1 MGLRFYPLVEWKG
14 FSMIFARL
22 VSVGVTSAVL
32 VLAAPGMLAQ
42 SSTWKADPN
51 HSEVDFSITH
61 LGIANVHGRLGKID
75 ATVVFNDQD
84 VTQSSVKATIH
95 MDGVDTGVAARDN
108 DLKGANFF
116 DVDHFS
122 TATFTSTSVAKGG
135 SGLQVSGNLTIKGV
149 TKPVV
154 LDVEGPK
161 GPVSGMDK
169 KQHVGFEATTTLHRT
184 DFGIAPNMP
193 PAMVGD
199 DVKVTI
205 EMDLAKQ

>member
-1 MGLRFYPLVEWKG
+1 MGLRFYSLVELKG
-14 FSMIFARL
+14 FSMKFARL
-22 VSVGVTSAVL
+22 VSVGLTSAVL
-32 VLAAPGMLAQ
+32 VMAAPGMLAQ
-42 SSTWKADPN
+42 NSTWKADPN

-61 LGIANVHGRLGKID
+61 LSIANVHGRLGKID

-95 MDGVDTGVAARDN
+95 MDGVDTGVAPRDN

-135 SGLQVSGNLTIKGV
+135 SGFEV

>member
-1 MGLRFYPLVEWKG
+1 MKLE
-14 FSMIFARL
+14 RL
-22 VSVGVTSAVL
+22 VSMGAMSAML
-32 VLAAPGMLAQ
+32 VLAAPAVLAQ
-42 SSTWKADPN
+42 SSTWKADPM

-61 LGIANVHGRLGKID
+61 MSISTVHGRLGTVD

-84 VTQSSVKATIH
+84 VAQSSVKATIH
-95 MDGVDTGVAARDN
+95 MDGIDTGVAPRDK
-108 DLKGANFF
+108 DLKSANYF

-135 SGLQVSGNLTIKGV
+135 SGLLVNGNLTIKGV

-161 GPVSGMDK
+161 GPVTGMDK
-169 KQHVGFEATTTLHRT
+169 KQHVGFAATTTLNRT
-184 DFGIAPNMP
+184 DFGIASNMP
-193 PAMVGD
+193 AAALSD

-205 EMDLAKQ
+205 DMDLVKQ